1 MLASLLAFGFMM
13 GVRHA
18 LEADHVAAVAS
29 LATRSRSPRESVALA
44 TLWGCGHAGVLI
56 LIGGLLAFLNLSLPP
71 ALARVFEGVA
81 GVVLVALGVDV
92 ILRVRR
98 RRLHFH
104 LHRHGDGVHHLHA
117 HSHPEQP
124 AVPHDADP
132 HQHVHPARV
141 LTRAALVGSVHGL
154 AGSGALVVL
163 ALQAAESRAHALA
176 YMAVFGLGSVLGMVL
191 FSVAIAL
198 PLRLQA
204 RHLSWASQ
212 SFEAAV
218 GGASVV
224 VGIWMTVQAG
234 LGG

>member
-1 MLASLLAFGFMM
+1 MLASLLLFGFMM

-29 LATRSRSPRESVALA
+29 LATRARSARESVALA
-44 TLWGCGHAGVLI
+44 ALWGCGHAGVLI
-56 LIGGLLAFLNLSLPP
+56 VIGGLLALLNLALP
-71 ALARVFEGVA
+71 AGLARVFEGLA

-98 RRLHFH
+98 QRVHFH
-104 LHRHGDGVHHLHA
+104 LHQHGDGMHHLHA
-117 HSHPEQP
+117 HSHQGPP
-124 AVPHDADP
+124 ALPHDADP
-132 HQHVHPARV
+132 HQHPHPARM
-141 LTRAALVGSVHGL
+141 LSRAVLVGSLHGL

-163 ALQAAESRAHALA
+163 ALQAAQSRAQAVA

-198 PLRLQA
+198 PMRLRE

-212 SFEAAV
+212 AFET
-218 GGASVV
+218 V
-224 VGIWMTVQAG
+224 VGAASIGMGLWMTVQAG